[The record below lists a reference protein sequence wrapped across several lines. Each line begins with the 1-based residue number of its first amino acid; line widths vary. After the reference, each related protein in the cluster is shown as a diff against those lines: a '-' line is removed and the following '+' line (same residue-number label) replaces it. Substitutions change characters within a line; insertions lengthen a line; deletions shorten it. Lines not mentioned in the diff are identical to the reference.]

1 MPGETSQCLNE
12 GMSGSKSESEAG
24 VSGPARRFA
33 YLGLLAV
40 LERVIL
46 LREKHMRAAPALSQ
60 VLAKP
65 NADVLRRQAHGHAH
79 DTLPSDGR
87 GRLEAHQPCDGRTG
101 AIELAGVT
109 MRERMDG
116 RVDQIL
122 HLSVPVVASPY
133 VYVAAG
139 DLLLSHQQFDELV
152 VPARLRERYQVSL
165 GLFLVR
171 VEITERHLL
180 HGQLC
185 RRSHREGVYA
195 RSLLECL
202 AAALDCPLQLVEVR
216 VRSRWRWRCRCRSRC
231 RCRCR
236 ILFRCFGCSSRP

>member
-1 MPGETSQCLNE
+1 M
-12 GMSGSKSESEAG
+12 
-24 VSGPARRFA
+24 SGPARRFA

-79 DTLPSDGR
+79 DTLPSADGR
-87 GRLEAHQPCDGRTG
+87 GRLEAHQPCDFRTG

-185 RRSHREGVYA
+185 RPSHREGVYA

-202 AAALDCPLQLVEVR
+202 AAELDCPLQLVEVR

>member
-1 MPGETSQCLNE
+1 MPGETSLCLNE

-79 DTLPSDGR
+79 DTLPSADDR
-87 GRLEAHQPCDGRTG
+87 GRLEAHHPCDFRTG
-101 AIELAGVT
+101 ALEPDVILRKRTYGL
-109 MRERMDG
+109 
-116 RVDQIL
+116 VDQIL
-122 HLSVPVVASPY
+122 HLSVPVVASPCGNLGS
-133 VYVAAG
+133 G
-139 DLLLSHQQFDELV
+139 DLLLSPQQFDELV

-165 GLFLVR
+165 GLFLVP